1 MTGILSSPDL
11 WIDAAGGAAQVALAL
26 FLLLTR
32 GRNARSFALFMGA
45 NGLAFFLRNLVP
57 HSHPAFPLLGGTI
70 WGSLNWLAA
79 VALVVASTRW
89 PKRPNT
95 TSPAA
100 FVAVTLI
107 ALSWLSA
114 PRSVTVLVLGGSAVY
129 AAVAYVLVILLLGT
143 RGATERSLV
152 EAALLTAVLTPNSGL
167 HAGVGLVARTSI
179 YSVAHTVVLLTVAA
193 AWLLRLP
200 RRDVWR
206 PALELAGLVTLLTV
220 VGGVAA
226 VVMLGSQAAVQN
238 AGVYGLGRAAAVLL
252 AAQALGQNWIFA
264 KEEDVL
270 RPRDASYYKKLPSR
284 RRVAR
289 RFGG

>member
-129 AAVAYVLVILLLGT
+129 AAVAYVLVILLLG
-143 RGATERSLV
+143 REVRPR
-152 EAALLTAVLTPNSGL
+152 EAS
-167 HAGVGLVARTSI
+167 
-179 YSVAHTVVLLTVAA
+179 
-193 AWLLRLP
+193 LRLLCSP
-200 RRDVWR
+200 
-206 PALELAGLVTLLTV
+206 LC
-220 VGGVAA
+220 
-226 VVMLGSQAAVQN
+226 
-238 AGVYGLGRAAAVLL
+238 
-252 AAQALGQNWIFA
+252 
-264 KEEDVL
+264 
-270 RPRDASYYKKLPSR
+270 
-284 RRVAR
+284 
-289 RFGG
+289 